1 MIVLRSRAGLRMED
15 FAGLIIEELAGRP
28 DRSPDMEIT
37 HGLRDSPVRQP
48 ESTILGYRSKDAS
61 IRLALNRALLMARV
75 QPINEGESPTGGKVA
90 DRRNNSVFV
99 C

>member
-1 MIVLRSRAGLRMED
+1 MTVLRSRAGLIIDD

-37 HGLRDSPVRQP
+37 QGLRDSPVRLP

-61 IRLALNRALLMARV
+61 MAGAPEWARADDRPPA
-75 QPINEGESPTGGKVA
+75 NEGIA
-90 DRRNNSVFV
+90 DGR
-99 C
+99 

>member
-1 MIVLRSRAGLRMED
+1 MED
-15 FAGLIIEELAGRP
+15 LAGRP

-37 HGLRDSPVRQP
+37 QGLRDSPVRLP